1 MFIWGVIMA
10 NDDFNMDMDNYLRKI
25 RKKRTDPIDYST
37 GKAKVSDK
45 KSEEIAD
52 LPDDEIIIEEKDIG
66 GIKKF
71 FLSIFRRK
79 KVGDE
84 VEFETYEQEI
94 PAEEAKEII
103 ENVSGEFD
111 EEFGEMENDNYSF
124 FGSLFS
130 WLRPR
135 KLSVNDEFD
144 EEELED
150 KIAQKNSQVLK
161 DAKIVFK
168 AVNHWLDQLE
178 PAKKKEFKNS
188 EDFIAYTEFLKKYK
202 LIRD

>member
-52 LPDDEIIIEEKDIG
+52 LPDDEIIIEEKDVG

-79 KVGDE
+79 KVGDHME
-84 VEFETYEQEI
+84 LETYEQEI
-94 PAEEAKEII
+94 PAEEAREII
-103 ENVSGEFD
+103 EKVDDEFDGEF
-111 EEFGEMENDNYSF
+111 EEMENDNYSF
-124 FGSLFS
+124 FASLFS
-130 WLRPR
+130 WLKPR
-135 KLSVNDEFD
+135 KLSVDDEFD
-144 EEELED
+144 EQELED
-150 KIAQKNSQVLK
+150 KIVQKNSQVLK
-161 DAKIVFK
+161 DAKKVFK

-178 PAKKKEFKNS
+178 PAKKREFKNS

-202 LIRD
+202 LIRN